1 MEAYK
6 NSDVSNL
13 DVFSDFLREEMGV
26 SPNFDSA
33 LSAISARGG
42 MYECYSKAA
51 AAGTVKVGYF
61 VAKLR
66 NEGYREDWAN
76 GLIESSNEIRHS
88 LAMAIPSEPFARLL
102 YKEFVSQSD
111 NPNPGFGLFPLYG

>member
-6 NSDVSNL
+6 HSDVSNL
-13 DVFSDFLREEMGV
+13 DVFSNFLRDEMGV
-26 SPNFDSA
+26 PPNADNP

-42 MYECYSKAA
+42 MYACYSKAVA
-51 AAGTVKVGYF
+51 SGTVKVGYF

-76 GLIESSNEIRHS
+76 GLVESSNEIRHA
-88 LAMAIPSEPFARLL
+88 LAMAIPSDPFARLL